1 MGGARSVFP
10 QVPRGIAVKV
20 SVDPRALALDYAGG
34 MVFILFASAV
44 TCLALAAMF
53 YPRW

>member
-1 MGGARSVFP
+1 MKEP
-10 QVPRGIAVKV
+10 T
-20 SVDPRALALDYAGG
+20 DPRALALDYAGG
-34 MVFILFASAV
+34 MAFILFAAGA